1 MERSGEAERTGDD
14 HLERAVRHPDQGGHG
29 GGNHGMTGT
38 YIWLD
43 EDGTGSLYITIKL
56 DPECRKEAERLQR
69 ELRDRRVELT
79 VTEVVG
85 K

>member
-1 MERSGEAERTGDD
+1 M
-14 HLERAVRHPDQGGHG
+14 ERAVRHPDQGGHG
-29 GGNHGMTGT
+29 GGDHGMTGT

-43 EDGTGSLYITIKL
+43 EDGTGSLYITVKL
-56 DPECRKEAERLQR
+56 DPECREEAERLQR
-69 ELRDRRVELT
+69 DLRDRRVELT

>member
-1 MERSGEAERTGDD
+1 
-14 HLERAVRHPDQGGHG
+14 
-29 GGNHGMTGT
+29 MTGT

-56 DPECRKEAERLQR
+56 DPECREEAERLQR

>member
-1 MERSGEAERTGDD
+1 
-14 HLERAVRHPDQGGHG
+14 
-29 GGNHGMTGT
+29 MTGT

-56 DPECRKEAERLQR
+56 DSECREEAERLQR